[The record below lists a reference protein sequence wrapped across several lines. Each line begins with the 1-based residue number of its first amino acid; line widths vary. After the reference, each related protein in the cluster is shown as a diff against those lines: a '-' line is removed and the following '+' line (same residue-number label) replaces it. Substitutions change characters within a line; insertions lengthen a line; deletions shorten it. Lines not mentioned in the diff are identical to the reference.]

1 MASEGRIDVHHHVLP
16 RFYIDAQKN
25 AGITSTAYQG
35 FPDWTPEHSLSVMDK
50 ETIATSIL
58 SFTSPGIWYGD

>member
-16 RFYIDAQKN
+16 KFYIDAQN

-35 FPDWTPEHSLSVMDK
+35 FRTGPPSTVCL
-50 ETIATSIL
+50 
-58 SFTSPGIWYGD
+58 